1 MSIRRNVSAMAY
13 IAKDHNG
20 TIRTSAPSAGLAP
33 DITGRHLPRE
43 PVTPTGTATHHGS
56 APTARTDVGPHLS
69 APVRYLLGG
78 IRLALGWI
86 FLWAFLDKAFG
97 LGHETTA
104 AKSWINGGSPTQG
117 FLGSATEGP
126 FAGFYHSI
134 AGTGLTDLLFMGALL
149 AIGGALILGV
159 AMRLA
164 AGGGALLTLMM
175 WTAVLPP
182 ASNPFLDDHLIY
194 AAVLIVLALL
204 GAGRTLGLGAVWDRI
219 PWVRRAAWLR

>member
-1 MSIRRNVSAMAY
+1 M
-13 IAKDHNG
+13 
-20 TIRTSAPSAGLAP
+20 PSAGLAP
-33 DITGRHLPRE
+33 LVPDVAGHQPAGEQVRPIGYRHRRGR
-43 PVTPTGTATHHGS
+43 GS
-56 APTARTDVGPHLS
+56 APTARTEVGPHLS
-69 APVRYLLGG
+69 APVRYLLAG

-86 FLWAFLDKAFG
+86 FLWAFLDKTFG

-104 AKSWINGGSPTQG
+104 AKSWVNGGSPTEG
-117 FLGSATEGP
+117 FLGSATKGP
-126 FAGFYHSI
+126 FTGFYHSI
-134 AGTGLTDLLFMGALL
+134 AGAGLTDLLFMGALL

-182 ASNPFLDDHLIY
+182 ASNPFMDDHLIY

-204 GAGRTLGLGAVWDRI
+204 GAGSTLGLGAIWAEI
-219 PWVRRAAWLR
+219 PLVRRTAWLK